1 MIISDNR
8 IRMNKQQSR
17 LSLCHGK
24 IAGIKTWLLMLVT
37 LGFFSLSS
45 QLMAAVLETV
55 DYAALPGEKA
65 KIVLTFSEPI
75 AEPSSFSIDD
85 PARVVLDFSG
95 VKNALEKKTQQV
107 NIGLTRSIST
117 VEAGDRTRMVVNL
130 VKKAAYVIE
139 HRDNVVMI
147 TVEGDSQRSV
157 QLSSD
162 SAREVVD
169 VDFRRGEDGQGR
181 LMIELSDA
189 GAAVDV
195 RQERDTVVVDL
206 SGVALPEELHRRLDV
221 IDFATPVTTVETE
234 NKGDNTRFV
243 LSTKGGFEH
252 LSYQSDRMLIIE
264 VKEIK
269 QAEQAEVRKDQYGYK
284 GEKLSLN
291 FQNIEV
297 RAVLQLL
304 AEFTG
309 LNLVTSDTVQGN
321 VTLRLK
327 NVPWDQAMDIIL
339 KTKGLAKRQNGNVML
354 IAPATEIA
362 AREKQEL
369 EAKRQLVEL
378 EPLYSE
384 IIEINF
390 AKAADIATIL
400 NSQLAGAGAGGG
412 GNQDEGQGFLSRR
425 GRVQVDERTN
435 SLLLKDTAEKLVQIN
450 ELIEQLDIP
459 VRQVL
464 IESRIV
470 IANNDFSDELGV
482 RFGVSAE
489 GGNNAVSGTLND
501 ISVSGSNLTSS
512 QAIGAPVLNSV
523 ATNQGLNVNLP
534 VASPAG
540 AIGLA
545 LAKLPF
551 GTILQLELSA
561 MQAEGKG
568 EIVSSPRV
576 ITSNQQTA
584 LIEQGTEI
592 PYQEAASSGATAV
605 SFKEAVLK
613 LEVTPQITPD
623 DRVVMDLKVNKDSV
637 GQIFNGVPSID
648 TRSVETQVL
657 VDNGETV
664 VLGGVYEQTNLN
676 NVTKVPFFGDLPYVG
691 NLFKTTLVQD
701 DKAELLIFVTPKI
714 VKDSLNF

>member
-1 MIISDNR
+1 MKTSEDGK
-8 IRMNKQQSR
+8 MMDTQQLTVSQMFGR
-17 LSLCHGK
+17 ESKLK
-24 IAGIKTWLLMLVT
+24 MLLLT
-37 LGFFSLSS
+37 LLTMALMSLS
-45 QLMAAVLETV
+45 QMTIAAALESV
-55 DYAALPGEKA
+55 GYSSLPGEKTQ
-65 KIVLTFSEPI
+65 IVLTFSEAI
-75 AEPSSFSIDD
+75 EEPSSFSIED
-85 PARVVLDFSG
+85 PARVVLDFAG
-95 VKNALEKKTQQV
+95 VKNQLDKKTQQI
-107 NIGLTRSIST
+107 NIGMTRSIST

-130 VKKAAYVIE
+130 VQKAPYVIE
-139 HRDNVVMI
+139 HHDNVVMV
-147 TVEGDSQRSV
+147 TVEGGSQRITSTKTGYERSV
-157 QLSSD
+157 ED
-162 SAREVVD
+162 I
-169 VDFRRGEDGQGR
+169 DFRRGEQGEGR
-181 LMIELSDA
+181 LMITLSDA

-195 RQERDTVVVDL
+195 KQQRNKVVVDL
-206 SGVALPEELHRRLDV
+206 TGVNLPENLHRRLDV
-221 IDFATPVTTVETE
+221 VDFATPVQTVETE
-234 NKGDNTRFV
+234 YKGDSTRLVLANKGQ
-243 LSTKGGFEH
+243 FEH
-252 LSYQSDRMLIIE
+252 LAYQSDKTLIIE
-264 VKEIK
+264 IKPVKEP
-269 QAEQAEVRKDQYGYK
+269 EQAEVRKDQYGYK

-339 KTKGLAKRQNGNVML
+339 KTKGLAMRQNGNVML

-369 EAKRQLVEL
+369 EAQKQLVEL

-384 IIEINF
+384 IIEVNF
-390 AKAADIATIL
+390 AKASEIAAIL
-400 NSQLAGAGAGGG
+400 DQEGG
-412 GNQDEGQGFLSRR
+412 DSDDDSFVSER
-425 GRVQVDERTN
+425 GSVTVDERTN
-435 SLLLKDTAEKLVQIN
+435 SLLLRDTAKNLEQIN
-450 ELIEQLDIP
+450 ALIEQLDIP

-470 IANNDFSDELGV
+470 VANDDFSNELGV

-501 ISVSGSNLTSS
+501 IQVSADQLTTS
-512 QAIGAPVLNSV
+512 QAIGSPVANSV

-534 VASPAG
+534 VAAPAG

-561 MQAEGKG
+561 MQAEGQG

-592 PYQEAASSGATAV
+592 PYQEASSSGATSV

-623 DRVVMDLKVNKDSV
+623 DRVVMDLKVNQDTV
-637 GQIFNGVPSID
+637 GDIFNGVPSID

-657 VDNGETV
+657 VENGETV
-664 VLGGVYEQTNLN
+664 VLGGVYEQTSLN
-676 NVTKVPFFGDLPYVG
+676 NVRKVPLFGDLPYVG
-691 NLFKTTLVQD
+691 RLFKTTFKED

-714 VKDSLNF
+714 IKDSLNF